1 MRRFLIIINLF
12 LIVVVFCSS
21 NTEEQAVSIKNI
33 NSFKRVYTEYL
44 VSTINDTAKV
54 TNRKALFDSILVRSD
69 ISIEEFKKSL
79 FYLRSHPE
87 EFDIVLTSMI
97 DSLEQVAK
105 SKLPVK

>member
-1 MRRFLIIINLF
+1 MRRFLFILNFI
-12 LIVVVFCSS
+12 IVVVISCSGEK
-21 NTEEQAVSIKNI
+21 EEQVISSENI
-33 NSFKRVYTEYL
+33 NTFKRVYTDYL

-54 TNRKALFDSILVRSD
+54 TNRKALFDSILEKSD
-69 ISIEEFKKSL
+69 ISMEEFKNSL
-79 FYLRSHPE
+79 FHLRSHPE